1 MRNLD
6 TEKILLI
13 FIVVFGGIIFYFLFL
28 AREIPLP
35 PPSPEIEKVA
45 KFSSPEEFKAYLR
58 ETKLIS
64 YFPEDYL
71 GIRRLKP
78 LSPPF
83 ITPSPLIEIEEEAPT
98 APTPE
103 RISETTVQV
112 IGIDEPDIVKT
123 DGKEIYFSLKE
134 SFSPE
139 RFFEEQVILPKRVIE
154 TKIIKAFPPEKLSLE
169 EKINKG
175 GDLLL
180 KENVLIIFS
189 GREIYG
195 LDVSE
200 PKSPKEIWKIE
211 FEEKGYLVGARLFKN
226 KIYFVTKNKID
237 EVYPCPIKPL
247 FLEEKPITIECNQ
260 IYHPI
265 IKVPVDVTYN
275 AFILEPNSGKIETK
289 ISFVGSSDLS
299 IIYMSE
305 NGIYIT
311 YSFYGDLIKI
321 YYDFLYEK
329 CQDLIPTEI
338 FEKLKKLKD
347 YEISTQSKLTELRII
362 LESYIET
369 LSEDEKRKIENE
381 LENRKQKYLK
391 ERKRD
396 LEKTGVVK
404 IELKDF
410 KVVATGEIPGNPLNQ
425 FSLDEYKNHLR
436 IATTIGERFWLFG
449 FWRVEESAN
458 DIYILDENLK
468 IVGKIEDLGIGE
480 KIYSARFIEDK
491 GYLVTFREIDPFF
504 VFDLSNPQKPELKG
518 ELKIPGYSS
527 YLHPIEKD
535 KILGIGKEE
544 WKVKISLFAVS
555 DPQKPKEVDKYI
567 LDESWSD
574 ILETHHA
581 FLQDKKHQIFFL
593 PTPRGGYIFSYQ
605 EDKLELK
612 RVVSDILAKRAVYI
626 NDYLYIIGENKLVI
640 LDEFTWEKINEIEY

>member
-6 TEKILLI
+6 TKKILLI
-13 FIVVFGGIIFYFLFL
+13 FIVVFGGIILYFLFL
-28 AREIPLP
+28 TREIPLP

-58 ETKLIS
+58 EAKLTS
-64 YFPEDYL
+64 YFPDYL
-71 GIRRLKP
+71 AITRRLAPRPTAP
-78 LSPPF
+78 LEVEEFALPLEESA
-83 ITPSPLIEIEEEAPT
+83 SPLEEAPL
-98 APTPE
+98 APE
-103 RISETTVQV
+103 RVSETTVQV

-123 DGKEIYFSLKE
+123 DGKEIYFS
-134 SFSPE
+134 
-139 RFFEEQVILPKRVIE
+139 RRINE
-154 TKIIKAFPPEKLSLE
+154 TKIIKAFPLKELSLE
-169 EKINKG
+169 GKIDKTGN
-175 GDLLL
+175 LLL
-180 KENVLIIFS
+180 KDNILIILS
-189 GREIYG
+189 NQTIYG
-195 LDVSE
+195 FDVSN
-200 PKSPKEIWKIE
+200 PKLPKEIWKIE
-211 FEEKGYLVGARLFKN
+211 FKEEGYLVGARLFKD
-226 KIYFVTKNKID
+226 KIYFVAKNKID
-237 EVYPCPIKPL
+237 ETSPCPIKPL
-247 FLEEKPITIECNQ
+247 FLKEKPITIECNQ

-275 AFILEPNSGKIETK
+275 AFILDPGSGEIETK

-311 YSFYGDLIKI
+311 YSFYGDLVKI

-329 CQDLIPTEI
+329 CQDLIPSSVL
-338 FEKLKKLKD
+338 EKLEKLKD
-347 YEISTQSKLTELRII
+347 YEISTQSKLTELMII
-362 LESYIET
+362 LENYINT
-369 LSEDEKRKIENE
+369 LPRDERRKIENE
-381 LENRKQKYLK
+381 LWNRSLKYLK
-391 ERKRD
+391 EKKRE
-396 LEKTGVVK
+396 LEKTGIVK
-404 IELKDF
+404 IELKNF
-410 KVVATGEIPGNPLNQ
+410 KVVATGDIPGNPLNQ

-436 IATTIGERFWLFG
+436 IATTIGERFWFFG
-449 FWRVEESAN
+449 FGGVEESTN
-458 DIYILDENLK
+458 DLYILNENLK

-480 KIYSARFIEDK
+480 RIYSARFIEDK

-535 KILGIGKEE
+535 KILGIGREE
-544 WKVKISLFAVS
+544 WKVKISLFDVS
-555 DPQKPKEVDKYI
+555 NPEKPKEVDKYI

-612 RVVSDILAKRAVYI
+612 RVVSDISAKRAVYI
-626 NDYLYIIGENKLVI
+626 NDFLYIVGENKLVV
-640 LDEFTWEKINEIEY
+640 LDEFSWEKINEIEY